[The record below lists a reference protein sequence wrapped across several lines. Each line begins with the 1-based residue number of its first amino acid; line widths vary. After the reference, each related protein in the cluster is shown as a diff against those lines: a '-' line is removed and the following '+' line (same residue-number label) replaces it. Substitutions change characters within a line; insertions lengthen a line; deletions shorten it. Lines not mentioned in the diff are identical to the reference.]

1 MSPRPSAVGVSD
13 QVPDGP
19 FKVFI
24 GGLPYH
30 MSEADIQTMLTAAGG
45 GPLRALRVVKDQ
57 TPQPVRTARERKK
70 ARDWHR
76 RSGSE
81 PILAVDAFS

>member
-1 MSPRPSAVGVSD
+1 M
-13 QVPDGP
+13 PDGP

-57 TPQPVRTARERKK
+57 TPQPVRTPTRGGEGRLRLALELRESNR
-70 ARDWHR
+70 
-76 RSGSE
+76 
-81 PILAVDAFS
+81 PILASYSVVHAFSSP